1 MPDPG
6 GDAGWFAG
14 PTQRGFLLQVLVRTV
29 PVIVPGVLGQD
40 LAEMP
45 LSEDQHLVQAPAA
58 KRSNE
63 PLRK

>member
-1 MPDPG
+1 MRPM
-6 GDAGWFAG
+6 A
-14 PTQRGFLLQVLVRTV
+14 
-29 PVIVPGVLGQD
+29 VIVPGILSQD

-45 LSEDQHLVQAPAA
+45 LAEDQHLVQAPAA